1 MAKKVHPWSYSFP
14 QPGIDKKPG
23 GNTMRFAKSARC
35 AFVVVLGLACSISA
49 APGPAAAGGPYKAQI
64 DALRNSLEKYKDYK
78 VAVRDLYLST
88 VGCVHYSGEKM
99 AHHMEYPK
107 GAMGVHFVNVTVRG
121 APDPMKP
128 NVLIYEPVGKELKLV
143 AVEWLVP
150 LTTDTKERPSLFGQP
165 FMGPMEGHE
174 PLIPKEYV
182 HYDLHAWLFK
192 NNPLGMFAPT
202 NPNVNCK
209 GSDFS
214 LLERPTRMMPGP

>member
-1 MAKKVHPWSYSFP
+1 
-14 QPGIDKKPG
+14 
-23 GNTMRFAKSARC
+23 MRFAKSTGC
-35 AFVVVLGLACSISA
+35 AVAIMLGLIFNIMPLKPVA
-49 APGPAAAGGPYKAQI
+49 AEEGPYKAQI
-64 DALRNSLEKYKDYK
+64 DALRKAMEKYKDYK

-88 VGCVHYSGEKM
+88 VGCVHYSGEKI
-99 AHHMEYPK
+99 AGYMEYPK
-107 GAMGVHFVNVTVRG
+107 GAMGVHFVNLTVRG

-150 LTTDTKERPSLFGQP
+150 LTADTKKRPSLFGQA

-192 NNPLGMFAPT
+192 DNPLGIFAPT
-202 NPNVNCK
+202 NPNVSCE
-209 GSDFS
+209 SYDFS
-214 LLERPTRMMPGP
+214 LLEPPTKMMHGP

>member
-1 MAKKVHPWSYSFP
+1 MTKRAGVLAGLVVP
-14 QPGIDKKPG
+14 
-23 GNTMRFAKSARC
+23 
-35 AFVVVLGLACSISA
+35 AFLVAGVVVTPALAQE
-49 APGPAAAGGPYKAQI
+49 PNKAQI
-64 DALRNSLEKYKDYK
+64 EALRKAMDKYKDWR

-88 VGCVHYSGEKM
+88 QGCVHYSGEKIPG
-99 AHHMEYPK
+99 HMEYPK
-107 GAMGVHFVNVTVRG
+107 GAMGVHFVNITVGG

-128 NVLIYEPVGKELKLV
+128 NVLIDEPVGKKLELV

-150 LTTDTKERPSLFGQP
+150 LKPDTKERPSLFGQP

-174 PLIPKEYV
+174 PLIPKEFV

-209 GSDFS
+209 NYDYS
-214 LLERPTRMMPGP
+214 LLEKPTKMMPGPM